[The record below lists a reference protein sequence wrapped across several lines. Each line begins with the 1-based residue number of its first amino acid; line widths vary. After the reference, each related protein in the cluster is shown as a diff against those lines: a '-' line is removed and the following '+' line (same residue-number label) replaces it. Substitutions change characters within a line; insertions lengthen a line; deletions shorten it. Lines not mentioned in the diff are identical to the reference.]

1 MTSEQLR
8 ERTKTFA
15 LGIVHLFRS
24 LPNSQQEQF
33 IGTQLLRC
41 GTLVGAKYRAV
52 THARSKASQIA
63 KLGVVIA
70 HAEESAYWLELLV
83 ESETAKEHKPE
94 TLLTE
99 VRVLTA
105 IFKVAQT
112 KARKS

>member
-8 ERTKTFA
+8 ERTKIFA
-15 LGIVHLFRS
+15 LGIVDLFRS

-52 THARSKASQIA
+52 THARSKAALIA
-63 KLGVVIA
+63 KLGVVIE

-83 ESETAKEHKPE
+83 EAGTPEEHKPAA
-94 TLLTE
+94 LLTE
-99 VRVLTA
+99 VCALTT
-105 IFKVAQT
+105 IFKAART